1 MDLHVSFS
9 PDGATLASGGR
20 RDNTVVLW
28 DVATSTEKTTLR
40 GHTSMVYSVSFSPD
54 GTTLASGSWD
64 NTVVLWDVATSTEKT
79 ILRGHTARVNSVS
92 FSPDGATLASGS
104 WDNTVVLWDV
114 VTGTEKT
121 TLRGHT
127 ATVNSV
133 SFSPDGATLASGGA
147 DNTVVL
153 WDVATGTEKTTLR
166 GHTATVNSVSFS
178 PNRATLASGSTD
190 GTVLLWKLTP
200 TREPIAET
208 PQPKVDVNNDGRVN
222 IQDLVL
228 VATRFGQT
236 PEAADSADV
245 NADGNINIQ
254 DLVLVAAAFGEGAG
268 APSISAHTLTRE
280 TVQHWLTVA
289 HPLASIDPVFL
300 HGIGVLQQLLIAL
313 PPTETV
319 LLPNYPNPFN
329 PETWIPYHL
338 VAPADVKVSIYST
351 SGELVRTLALGQLHA
366 GVYESKS
373 SAVYWDGKNA
383 LGEPVA
389 SGVYFYTLTAGDF
402 TATRKMLIRK

>member
-1 MDLHVSFS
+1 MKSTITRPFS
-9 PDGATLASGGR
+9 AMLLPLCVLIVLAVPVGADVTKS
-20 RDNTVVLW
+20 VLPEG
-28 DVATSTEKTTLR
+28 V
-40 GHTSMVYSVSFSPD
+40 
-54 GTTLASGSWD
+54 
-64 NTVVLWDVATSTEKT
+64 
-79 ILRGHTARVNSVS
+79 TARLGKGSTRSVRYSPEGQQLAVAGSMGIYLYDAETGEAQKFLKAGWVNSVS
-92 FSPDGATLASGS
+92 FSPD
-104 WDNTVVLWDV
+104 
-114 VTGTEKT
+114 
-121 TLRGHT
+121 
-127 ATVNSV
+127 
-133 SFSPDGATLASGGA
+133 
-147 DNTVVL
+147 
-153 WDVATGTEKTTLR
+153 
-166 GHTATVNSVSFS
+166 
-178 PNRATLASGSTD
+178 RATLASGSTD

-373 SAVYWDGKNA
+373 RAVYWDGKNA